1 MPKIDISKK
10 MLFISRRRP
19 VSPKN
24 KICFI
29 DGAVKI
35 ARKKNVL
42 VLVLG
47 REWIRNANY
56 DRVATTVITFH

>member
-10 MLFISRRRP
+10 MFFISRRRP

-24 KICFI
+24 KIYFI

-35 ARKKNVL
+35 AKQNVL
-42 VLVLG
+42 VLSARSGL
-47 REWIRNANY
+47 
-56 DRVATTVITFH
+56 DP

>member
-1 MPKIDISKK
+1 MLKIDISKK
-10 MLFISRRRP
+10 MLFIIRRRP

-35 ARKKNVL
+35 AKQNVL

-47 REWIRNANY
+47 RDWIRNANY
-56 DRVATTVITFH
+56 NRVATMVITFH